1 MKAEIIASGTELLL
15 GEITDTNTPFIASQL
30 AVLGIDLYYA
40 SIVGD
45 NFERFL
51 GVLKQAQQRSDIVII
66 TGGLGPTKGDITREV
81 ISGLMEEKM
90 EVDPALRQHI
100 TGYFAKLGLEMP
112 ENNLKQATL
121 IPSAAAISN
130 PLGTAPG
137 WWVEKNGKIIISL
150 PGPPGE
156 MQPMWQKQILPRLET
171 KGGAVII
178 SRTLK
183 TWGLSEAKIDQLVG
197 PFMSQPNPT
206 LALYAKPDGIHL
218 RITAKAANTDH
229 ANQLIQGRESE
240 LRMILQENIW
250 GTDNETLEEILSQ
263 IILKKRITLAT
274 AESFTGGLLS
284 FTLANVPGSNVF
296 FKGGII
302 ATDEATRSSLGFC
315 NCAPEDADIKSSG
328 QMAALARE
336 KFGADVGIGVDGF
349 AGSSDGNVTGKA
361 FVALN
366 FKSGRDNVALAY
378 LWRPTQLA
386 RRSVTQ
392 TLFILRKALL
402 ESE

>member
-15 GEITDTNTPFIASQL
+15 GEITDTNTPFIAGQL
-30 AVLGIDLYYA
+30 AILGIDLYYA

-45 NFERFL
+45 NYERFL
-51 GVLKQAQQRSDIVII
+51 GVLKQAVHRSDIIII

-81 ISGLMEEKM
+81 IAGFMGEKM
-90 EVDPALRQHI
+90 EVDPDLKHHI
-100 TGYFAKLGLEMP
+100 TGYFARLGLEMP

-121 IPSAAAISN
+121 IPSAAAIPN

-137 WWVEKNGKIIISL
+137 WWVENNGKIIISL

-156 MQPMWQKQILPRLET
+156 MQPMWQKQILQRLET
-171 KGGAVII
+171 KGEAVII

-206 LALYAKPDGIHL
+206 LALYAKADGIHL
-218 RITAKAANTDH
+218 RITAKAANKDDAT
-229 ANQLIQGRESE
+229 QLIQERESE
-240 LRMILQENIW
+240 LRRILQENIW
-250 GTDNETLEEILSQ
+250 GADNDTLEETLSQ
-263 IILKKRITLAT
+263 IILKKGLTLAT

-284 FTLANVPGSNVF
+284 FSLVNVPGSQAF

-302 ATDEATRSSLGFC
+302 ATDEATRASLGIC
-315 NCAPEDADIKSSG
+315 SPTQENTDLMSAV
-328 QMAALARE
+328 QMALLARE
-336 KFGADVGIGVDGF
+336 KFAADVGIGIDGF
-349 AGSSDGNVTGKA
+349 AGSNDSSVPGKA

-366 FKSGRDNVALAY
+366 FRSGLDNISQAY
-378 LWRPTQLA
+378 SWRPNQLA
-386 RRSVTQ
+386 RRSVMQ
-392 TLFILRKALL
+392 ALFILRKALL
-402 ESE
+402 ESA